1 MRELILACI
10 GILLQTTVFFC
21 IGSLLMRGLRMKS
34 DASFALI
41 LGYLT
46 YFAVFEFLAV
56 PMTLIWAPLK
66 TLSMVWAVIL
76 GAVVFAALVFMRKQ
90 WISQIKRIPSLIK
103 DHSWMLLA
111 AGAVILLQW
120 LIVVFY
126 QDTSVDAAYYIGTVN
141 TSVYTGTLGRYNPFN
156 GNPLTRFPIRYVFS
170 AYPMHNAVWCF
181 LLGNHALVQS
191 KIVMSVINVL
201 IANLVIY
208 QIGKALFHEQK
219 KQADLMM
226 VFVCLLNL
234 FSFTIFTTGTFFFT
248 RCYEGKAILGNISIP
263 MVLLCSLWLWYR
275 PRERGVWPVLFLTA
289 VSALTFSGS
298 SIIFPAVLS
307 AGILPVAVMKKK
319 YGLLLPYALCLLPS
333 VFYAAVYFCAKA
345 GLLTL
350 KAF

>member
-10 GILLQTTVFFC
+10 GIALQTTVFFC
-21 IGSLLMRGLRMKS
+21 IGSLLIHGLRIKA
-34 DASFALI
+34 DASFALV

-56 PMTLIWAPLK
+56 PMTLTWVPLK
-66 TLSMVWAVIL
+66 TLSVVWAAIL
-76 GAVVFAALVFMRKQ
+76 AVVVLVSFLLLGKQ
-90 WISQIKRIPSLIK
+90 WISGLKKIPAILKS
-103 DHSWMLLA
+103 HSWMLVV
-111 AGAVILLQW
+111 AGAVILFQCL
-120 LIVVFY
+120 LVVLY

-156 GNPLTRFPIRYVFS
+156 GNPMTKFSARYVFS

-181 LLGNHALVQS
+181 LVGSHALVQS

-201 IANLVIY
+201 IANLIIY
-208 QIGKALFHEQK
+208 HIGKILFNGEK
-219 KQADLMM
+219 KQADLMI

-234 FSFTIFTTGTFFFT
+234 FSSTLFTTGTFFFT
-248 RCYEGKAILGNISIP
+248 RCYEGKAILGNVAIP
-263 MVLLCSLWLWYR
+263 MVLLCSLWLWHK
-275 PRERGVWPVLFLTA
+275 PEERAIWPVLFITA

-298 SIIFPAVLS
+298 SIIFPAVIS
-307 AGILPVAVMKKK
+307 AGILPVAVMKRK
-319 YGLLLPYALCLLPS
+319 LRILIPYAVCLLPS
-333 VFYAAVYFCAKA
+333 VLYAVVYFCAKA